1 MQNRSNDDGQP
12 SPVARRRRVNQL
24 QRAVAAVQLAVDG
37 LAESDQ
43 LIVLHVVLSDTLRV
57 ARETERRVSRAS
69 AV

>member
-1 MQNRSNDDGQP
+1 MQNRPNDEGKP
-12 SPVARRRRVNQL
+12 SPAARRSRVNQL

-57 ARETERRVSRAS
+57 AREGDRRLSRA
-69 AV
+69 AI